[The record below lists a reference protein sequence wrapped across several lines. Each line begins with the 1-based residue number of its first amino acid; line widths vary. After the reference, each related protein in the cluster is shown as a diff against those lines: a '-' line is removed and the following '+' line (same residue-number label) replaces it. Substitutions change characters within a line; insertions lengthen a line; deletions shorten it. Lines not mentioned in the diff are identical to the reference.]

1 MAVEEERIDFLP
13 EELEDDFSNDD
24 LFNISSWGADITLR
38 EIVTSYQEG
47 DFVKPELQR
56 KFVWDKKEASRFIE
70 SILLGLPVP
79 SIFLAQVSKG
89 PQLIVDGYQR
99 IMTIVDFYEGV
110 WRKDNTP
117 FKLWNS
123 ERINE
128 RWRNK
133 SYSELSEDD
142 KRRFRLYTIHAIIFE
157 QKKTKNDDG
166 LFQIFERINTSG
178 KVLNAQEI
186 RNCVSQ
192 GKMNTLLFSLNTNEK
207 WRALFGDENEDS
219 RMLDLEFILRF
230 FTLSQ
235 DKILKSK
242 KYKISLKK
250 ELNEYMNKY
259 RKADDDFIETCT
271 RNFESTIDFIYNHF
285 GESAF
290 YNLQSDLE
298 HLRNKFYPT
307 VFDSLMIATNIAL
320 NNGYA
325 HEGSL
330 ENMRLELLRNPEY
343 RESITEG
350 TMQIEH
356 IRTRVNKALEVIYG
370 MNLSDE

>member
-1 MAVEEERIDFLP
+1 MSDERIEYLP
-13 EELEDDFSNDD
+13 EEIEDDFSNDD

-38 EIVTSYQEG
+38 EIITSYEEG

-79 SIFLAQVSKG
+79 SIFLAQVNKG

-99 IMTIVDFYEGV
+99 IMTIVDFYNGV
-110 WRKDNTP
+110 WSKDNTP

-157 QKKTKNDDG
+157 QKKPKNDDG

-192 GKMNTLLFSLNTNEK
+192 GKMNTLLFSLNKNEK
-207 WRALFGDENEDS
+207 WRILFGDENEDS
-219 RMLDLEFILRF
+219 RMIDLELILRF

-242 KYKISLKK
+242 KYIISLKK

-259 RKADDDFIETCT
+259 KKAEDDFIQDCT
-271 RNFESTIDFIYNHF
+271 TKFENTIDFIYEHF
-285 GESAF
+285 GETAF
-290 YNLQSDLE
+290 FNLQNDLE

-307 VFDSLMIATNIAL
+307 VYDSLMIGTNIAL
-320 NNGYA
+320 INGFDC
-325 HEGSL
+325 EDSL
-330 ENMRLELLRNPEY
+330 EYKRLELLRNAEY
-343 RESITEG
+343 RESITQG

-356 IRTRVNKALEVIYG
+356 IKTRVSKVLEIIYG
-370 MNLSDE
+370 MNLNNE

>member
-1 MAVEEERIDFLP
+1 MNTEDRIDFLP

-38 EIVTSYQEG
+38 EIVASYQEG

-99 IMTIVDFYEGV
+99 IMTIVDYFEGI

-133 SYSELSEDD
+133 SYTELTDD
-142 KRRFRLYTIHAIIFE
+142 DRRRLRLYTIHAIIFE
-157 QKKTKNDDG
+157 QKKPKNDDG

-178 KVLNAQEI
+178 KALNAQEI
-186 RNCVSQ
+186 RNCISQ
-192 GKMNTLLFSLNTNEK
+192 GRLNSLLFDLNKNEY
-207 WRALFGDENEDS
+207 WRTLFGDANEDS

-235 DKILKSK
+235 DKILKSNR
-242 KYKISLKK
+242 YTISLKK

-259 RKADDDFIETCT
+259 RKADDVFIKCLSQDFE
-271 RNFESTIDFIYNHF
+271 NTICFIYNHF
-285 GESAF
+285 GETAF
-290 YNLQSDLE
+290 FNLQNDLE

-307 VFDSLMIATNIAL
+307 VYDSMMIGTCIAL
-320 NNGYA
+320 RRGFQFK
-325 HEGSL
+325 GSL
-330 ENMRLELLRNPEY
+330 EERRLQLLRDVAY
-343 RESITEG
+343 RESITQG

-356 IRTRVNKALEVIYG
+356 IKTRISKVLETIYG
-370 MNLSDE
+370 MQMNNE

>member
-1 MAVEEERIDFLP
+1 MGIEERVDFIP
-13 EELEDDFSNDD
+13 EEQEDDFSNDD
-24 LFNISSWGADITLR
+24 LFNISSWGADISLR

-99 IMTIVDFYEGV
+99 IMTIVDFYEGI
-110 WRKDNTP
+110 WREDNTQ

-123 ERINE
+123 EKINE

-133 SYSELSEDD
+133 SYNELTEDD

-157 QKKTKNDDG
+157 QKKPRNDDG

-192 GKMNTLLFSLNTNEK
+192 GRMNTLLFFLNKNEK
-207 WRALFGDENEDS
+207 WRILFGDKNEDS
-219 RMLDLEFILRF
+219 RMLDLEFILRY

-235 DKILKSK
+235 DKILKSN
-242 KYKISLKK
+242 KYTISLKK

-259 RKADDDFIETCT
+259 RKAEDAFIDKCT
-271 RNFESTIDFIYNHF
+271 RYFETTIDFIYDHF
-285 GESAF
+285 GVSAF
-290 YNLQSDLE
+290 FNLQNDLE

-320 NNGYA
+320 NNGFE

-330 ENMRLELLRNPEY
+330 EAKRLELLRDPDY
-343 RESITEG
+343 RESITQG

-356 IRTRVNKALEVIYG
+356 IKTRVNKVLEVVYG
-370 MNLSDE
+370 MNLGNE

>member
-1 MAVEEERIDFLP
+1 MAVEEERIDYIP

-110 WRKDNTP
+110 WKKDNTP

-133 SYSELSEDD
+133 SYGELSEDD

-157 QKKTKNDDG
+157 QKKPRNDDG

-192 GKMNTLLFSLNTNEK
+192 GSMNSLLFKLNKNEK
-207 WRALFGDENEDS
+207 WRVLFGDENEDS

-242 KYKISLKK
+242 KYTISLKK

-259 RKADDDFIETCT
+259 RKADDAFIDTCT
-271 RNFESTIDFIYNHF
+271 SDFETTIDFIYSHF
-285 GESAF
+285 GISAF
-290 YNLQSDLE
+290 YNLQNDLE

-307 VFDSLMIATNIAL
+307 VFDSLMIATKIAL
-320 NNGYA
+320 NNGYE

-330 ENMRLELLRNPEY
+330 EQKRLELLRDPDY
-343 RESITEG
+343 RESITQG

-356 IRTRVNKALEVIYG
+356 IKTRVNKALEVIYG
-370 MNLSDE
+370 MNLGNE

>member
-1 MAVEEERIDFLP
+1 MCDERIEYLP
-13 EELEDDFSNDD
+13 EEVEDDFSNDD

-38 EIVTSYQEG
+38 EIITSYEEG

-99 IMTIVDFYEGV
+99 IMTIVDFYNGV
-110 WRKDNTP
+110 WGKDNTP

-133 SYSELSEDD
+133 SYIELSEDD

-157 QKKTKNDDG
+157 QKKPRNDDG

-192 GKMNTLLFSLNTNEK
+192 GKMNTLLFELNKNKK
-207 WRALFGDENEDS
+207 WRKLFGDENEDS
-219 RMLDLEFILRF
+219 RMIDLELILRF

-242 KYKISLKK
+242 KYIISLKK

-259 RKADDDFIETCT
+259 RKADDDFIQGCT
-271 RNFESTIDFIYNHF
+271 SSFENTIDFIYEHF
-285 GESAF
+285 GETAF
-290 YNLQSDLE
+290 YNLQNDLE

-307 VFDSLMIATNIAL
+307 VYDSLMIGTNIAL
-320 NNGYA
+320 INGYKC
-325 HEGSL
+325 EGSL
-330 ENMRLELLRNPEY
+330 EEKRLELLRYAEY
-343 RESITEG
+343 RESITQG

-356 IRTRVNKALEVIYG
+356 IKTRVSKVLEIVYG
-370 MNLSDE
+370 MNFNNE

>member
-1 MAVEEERIDFLP
+1 MVYKDDSIEYIT

-38 EIVTSYQEG
+38 EIITSYEEG

-79 SIFLAQVSKG
+79 SIFLAKVSKG

-99 IMTIVDFYEGV
+99 IMTIVDFYNGI
-110 WRKDNTP
+110 WSKDQSQ

-123 ERINE
+123 DRINE

-133 SYSELSEDD
+133 SYAELTEDD

-157 QKKTKNDDG
+157 QKKPRNDDG

-192 GKMNTLLFSLNTNEK
+192 GRMNTLLFTLNKNEK
-207 WRALFGDENEDS
+207 WRRLFGDSNENP
-219 RMLDLEFILRF
+219 RMLDLELILRF

-235 DKILKSK
+235 DKILKSER
-242 KYKISLKK
+242 YTISLKK
-250 ELNEYMNKY
+250 ELNEFMNKY
-259 RKADDDFIETCT
+259 RKADDEFIDDCTHDFEA
-271 RNFESTIDFIYNHF
+271 TIDFIYDNF
-285 GESAF
+285 GETAF
-290 YNLQSDLE
+290 FNLQNDLE

-307 VFDSLMIATNIAL
+307 VYDSLMIATNIAL
-320 NNGYA
+320 HNGFSSCF
-325 HEGSL
+325 SL
-330 ENMRLELLRNPEY
+330 EQQRLELLRNPEY
-343 RESITEG
+343 RESITQG
-350 TMQIEH
+350 TMQVDH
-356 IRTRVNKALEVIYG
+356 IKTRVNKALEIIYG
-370 MNLSDE
+370 M

>member
-1 MAVEEERIDFLP
+1 MDRDNERIDIIP

-38 EIVTSYQEG
+38 EIVASYQEG

-99 IMTIVDFYEGV
+99 IMTIVDFFEGV

-133 SYSELSEDD
+133 SYSELSDDD
-142 KRRFRLYTIHAIIFE
+142 KRRLRLYTIHAIIFE
-157 QKKTKNDDG
+157 QKKPRNDDG

-192 GKMNTLLFSLNTNEK
+192 GKMNSLLFELNKNEQ
-207 WRALFGDENEDS
+207 WRLLFGDENEDS

-242 KYKISLKK
+242 RYLISLKK
-250 ELNEYMNKY
+250 ELNDYMNKY
-259 RKADDDFIETCT
+259 RKADEQFIADRTHDFET
-271 RNFESTIDFIYNHF
+271 TIRFIYDHF

-290 YNLQSDLE
+290 FNLQNDLE
-298 HLRNKFYPT
+298 HLRNKFNPT
-307 VFDSLMIATNIAL
+307 VYDSMMIGTCIAIRR
-320 NNGYA
+320 GYT
-325 HEGSL
+325 HVGSL
-330 ENMRLELLRNPEY
+330 EEERLQLLRDVDY
-343 RESITEG
+343 RESITQG
-350 TMQIEH
+350 TMQTDH
-356 IRTRVNKALEVIYG
+356 IRTRISKVLDIIYG
-370 MNLSDE
+370 MQLDNE